1 MPWLARNHAVTRTGG
16 RAESCILSR
25 HGDRAYPSTNVG
37 CLYDLR
43 SPLAA
48 HIQTLVRKEE
58 LAQNSGIGFLGN
70 GRMTGHVAYLVHG
83 WRHTS
88 SRGSVPPICAHR
100 DFFAFKRNA
109 EFCSVWRTCLR
120 AFDVSFVALVG
131 FHRATAHPSKEG
143 ALRWTIRIATA
154 VEHPTDVARRCWC
167 RIHSLD
173 IDVCRSVPEAARES
187 LDRGAVASRSAAV
200 ERRMG
205 LLPQR
210 GSCRVRGGVYLREH
224 NSRRLSSFVGGRFG
238 VVG

>member
-1 MPWLARNHAVTRTGG
+1 
-16 RAESCILSR
+16 
-25 HGDRAYPSTNVG
+25 VG

-100 DFFAFKRNA
+100 DFFAFKRDA
-109 EFCSVWRTCLR
+109 DFCSVWRTCLR

-131 FHRATAHPSKEG
+131 FHRATVHPSKEG
-143 ALRWTIRIATA
+143 AFRWTIRIATA

-205 LLPQR
+205 LLPHR
-210 GSCRVRGGVYLREH
+210 
-224 NSRRLSSFVGGRFG
+224 G
-238 VVG
+238 VVGCAVAFIFESTTAGACLRSLEDALESWANCLRVDGTNCHGGKPSRALWF